1 MLVNNRFTF
10 VLFMILVSANT
21 LAVGQAQT
29 IGRSEGKSHRTLR
42 EAASQS
48 KYTFLLFYKSGD
60 SATQKMAAILKKGLA
75 GNSGRATIAYVKAND
90 PAERGVIAKYGLSR
104 APVPLT
110 VVVAPNGALTA
121 VFAKSL
127 TVEQIDDAF
136 VTPTMMVTMKSLQAG
151 KIVLVNAQ
159 GSRKSAEPRVL
170 KSFQSDP
177 HFKNRLVSISMK
189 VADPREGKFVKQMQL
204 DPAAKSGRLVIIA
217 PPGVLI
223 GKFDVN
229 ATKNQI
235 AAALAKAGKC
245 CNDPKC
251 KHNR

>member
-1 MLVNNRFTF
+1 MLFNSRFPF
-10 VLFMILVSANT
+10 VLLAILVTFNT
-21 LAVGQAQT
+21 FSVSHAQT
-29 IGRSEGKSHRTLR
+29 IDRSEGKSQRTLR
-42 EAASQS
+42 QAAKQG
-48 KYTFLLFYKSGD
+48 KYTFLLFYKTGD
-60 SATQKMAAILKKGLA
+60 AATQKMASVLKKGLA
-75 GNSGRATIAYVKAND
+75 GNSGQATIAYVQADD
-90 PAERGVIAKYGLSR
+90 PTERRVIAKYGLSR

-110 VVVAPNGALTA
+110 IVVAPNGALTA
-121 VFAKSL
+121 VFAKSV
-127 TVEQIDDAF
+127 TADKIGDAF

-159 GSRKSAEPRVL
+159 GSQKSTEPRVL

-189 VADPREGKFVKQMQL
+189 VADPREVKFVKQMQL
-204 DPAAKSGRLVIIA
+204 DPAAKSGRLVMIA

-223 GKFDVN
+223 GKFEVN
-229 ATKNQI
+229 ATKSVI